1 MSLRKAGLSAEELRR
16 RWRELAERGSW
27 FDVGTSEEDYID
39 RVIRL
44 FGGPPYEFLRPGDPG
59 VPERLLSARRRPLV
73 DPAYR
78 AKRPGPS
85 HRVRRP
91 YPFVDNL
98 GRMYAPLETVAIA
111 ENALSPPDRG
121 DERDMW
127 YKRPRRGRVVDHPY
141 CGEIVELKTV
151 HRGRVSDEPVA
162 RLTVLSTNILPRTA
176 TGIVRLW
183 PWHTETRRGPDIREE
198 QRTVTEIKRAVA

>member
-1 MSLRKAGLSAEELRR
+1 MSLRRLGLSAEELRQ
-16 RWRELAERGSW
+16 RWKELAERGSW
-27 FDVGTSEEDYID
+27 FDVGTSEEDCID
-39 RVIRL
+39 QVVRL

-59 VPERLLSARRRPLV
+59 VLERSLGARRSQLV

-78 AKRPGPS
+78 AKRPGPA

-98 GRMYAPLETVAIA
+98 GRMYAPLERVAIP
-111 ENALSPPDRG
+111 ENLASPPDRG

-127 YKRPRRGRVVDHPY
+127 YKRPRRCAKVVDHPY
-141 CGEIVELKTV
+141 CGEIVELRPV
-151 HRGRVSDEPVA
+151 RRGQQFSDDEPVR
-162 RLTVLSTNILPRTA
+162 RLTVVSTNILPRTA

-183 PWHTETRRGPDIREE
+183 PWPPRE
-198 QRTVTEIKRAVA
+198 RTDAARAGFAAR